1 MRTLPIT
8 HDELIAAADRATT
21 DGMRDRLVSYLDSLA
36 EALPSY
42 AHPIRMARAYALARD
57 PEASMRAYMASPVS
71 SVAERA
77 AIILAFEHV
86 GWVL

>member
-1 MRTLPIT
+1 MNSTQEQII
-8 HDELIAAADRATT
+8 E
-21 DGMRDRLVSYLDSLA
+21 YLDSLA

-77 AIILAFEHV
+77 AIALAFEHV